1 MVSPTV
7 KNGRSDPARLEP
19 LLSYARERGA
29 NDALIIPATEVLV
42 DPRVRFKCMVPK
54 CFSTGT
60 CSHCPPHGL
69 SFRETRELVSRFR
82 WGVFFRVLAKSA
94 YVTEKSFYA
103 NYLSGT
109 VDQKGNMLNVGGYCL
124 LVYTIAKLLE
134 KKAGELGY
142 RQAQGFASGN
152 CRDLFCRFQPDCQR
166 LSSGRGCRH
175 PGISIP
181 SMESSGIDALTM
193 AARAGWEVYTV
204 GGSLGP
210 ADVPHGTFV
219 GLTLFA

>member
-1 MVSPTV
+1 M
-7 KNGRSDPARLEP
+7 P
-19 LLSYARERGA
+19 LLSCAREHGA
-29 NDALIIPATEVLV
+29 SDALIIPAGEVLV
-42 DPRVRFKCMVPK
+42 DPRVRFKCMIPK

-82 WGVFFRVLAKSA
+82 WAVFFRVLGKSA
-94 YVTEKSFYA
+94 YVTEKSFYT
-103 NYLSGT
+103 NYLTGT
-109 VDQKGNMLNVGGYCL
+109 VDEKGNMLNVGGYCL

-134 KKAGELGY
+134 RKGRELGC

-152 CRDLFCRFQPDCQR
+152 CRDLFCRFQPDCR
-166 LSSGRGCRH
+166 KLSGGGECRH

-193 AARAGWEVYTV
+193 ASRAGWEVYAV
-204 GGSLGP
+204 GGSLAPG
-210 ADVPHGTFV
+210 DVPHGTFL
-219 GLTLFA
+219 GLALFA